1 MRSRGGAACSAAI
14 PVRVSKERAIGVG
27 AWRKGRLY
35 HEVFY
40 HRPPELALG
49 QMRDGGK
56 RSGSCITS
64 IFRNAM
70 NPVQRAC

>member
-1 MRSRGGAACSAAI
+1 M
-14 PVRVSKERAIGVG
+14 G